1 MLGRIFTYWRSASFV
16 FQLLN
21 AGSQAELCRQEIEG
35 GFFAEADSLKGKPY
49 SSEDDSKK
57 ESSQKHRDLLM
68 STGNQMC
75 PTHAQS
81 LWLALWCPTL
91 VCRKR
96 TKDHQLS
103 VETYMP
109 KKKPGKRKYLEDKR
123 LCKEKENIPSH
134 YC

>member
-1 MLGRIFTYWRSASFV
+1 MNKPPVLCVELRYHQILNLSGFLSVNHNASRFSPMAGLSFSFPGSTKTVIIFSSV

-81 LWLALWCPTL
+81 L
-91 VCRKR
+91 
-96 TKDHQLS
+96 
-103 VETYMP
+103 
-109 KKKPGKRKYLEDKR
+109 
-123 LCKEKENIPSH
+123 
-134 YC
+134 